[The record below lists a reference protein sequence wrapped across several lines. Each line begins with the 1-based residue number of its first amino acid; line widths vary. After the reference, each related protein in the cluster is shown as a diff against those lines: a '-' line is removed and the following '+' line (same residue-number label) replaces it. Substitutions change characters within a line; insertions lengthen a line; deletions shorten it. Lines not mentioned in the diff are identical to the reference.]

1 MGKVDIEQLA
11 KLAQYALSTQNRP
24 LRLVLALPGGDVDG
38 LLQPQKVTGH
48 EAICGGFEFRIMCVA
63 ESARLALKDFMG
75 VPAELQVVTDR
86 GQLRRFCGIVTSA
99 LSGQSDGGLATYQLV
114 MRDALSVME
123 NRVNTRIF
131 RNMSELEIIET
142 LIREW
147 RANNAVLAGTFDLD
161 IDPGLL
167 NGANARREF
176 TMQHNESDAVF
187 LRRLMQRRGIA
198 WFFRAGL
205 VDRSGGA
212 AGKTDGAIGH
222 TLVLFADPYCLH
234 QNAAGSVRFH
244 RDAATEERDT
254 ITYWSAERNLQPG
267 RISLHSWDYKNSNG
281 APLMAAQAE
290 SQADQG
296 KHGNQLAASLEEYHV
311 AAPHLGDSALDLTAL
326 GNMQMARFEYVAK
339 SFHGEGGVRDL
350 AVGEW
355 VNFLGHPEIDTH
367 PEKERQFVVT
377 EQRIV
382 AQNNLPTDI
391 GARVERLFNRNGWNQ
406 DDEISSAPG
415 GEGQVRYKTRFSC
428 VRRGVRIVPPR
439 RVLRRPGIQ
448 TAIVVGPAGEEVWC
462 DDMGRV
468 KVRFPAARPQD
479 HEHAAGAGASDS
491 DSDSAWVRVA
501 SNWAGNG
508 PGSGT
513 QCGARL
519 LPPVGTEVLVD
530 WAGGDPDKPVIVG
543 QLFNAVAP
551 PPAFRREG
559 ALPATRYQSGLRSR
573 EVQGHRGNQL
583 RFDDT
588 PAQISA
594 QLASDHATTELNL
607 GYLTELRQDGK
618 AAPRGEGAELRTDEA
633 IALHAAK
640 GIFLSTW
647 KLFGGS
653 STKGSQ
659 LARDDFVG
667 LLRECGELVAALGN
681 YAAEH
686 NGLPVDVKEQ
696 DELLARFKKWEDG
709 SNTAPNATAPRE
721 PVIGITSP
729 AGIGFA
735 SSKAIVSYSAKNID
749 TTAQQHLQLAAGQR
763 VTVNAGKGL
772 SLFAHSGGLNT
783 IAHAGKLL
791 IQSQQDDTAIDS
803 AKNMQ
808 LTASDGVV
816 TVSAKALHFVVEDGS
831 FVRIGN
837 GEFVIGSKNPIQFQ
851 APDYLYDGPQT
862 MTPLRPAFSNTGADQ
877 KAELRYPRASR
888 VGDGQPVLGGIVQDA
903 KMDISLSDG
912 TSTKAH
918 SGADGKSELL
928 ARDAMHMADIDLL
941 RGGGDK

>member
-1 MGKVDIEQLA
+1 LDRAGGNTD
-11 KLAQYALSTQNRP
+11 SP
-24 LRLVLALPGGDVDG
+24 LL
-38 LLQPQKVTGH
+38 PQKVTGH
-48 EAICGGFEFRIMCVA
+48 EAICGGSEFKILCVA
-63 ESARLALKDFMG
+63 ESATLALKDFIG
-75 VPAELQVVTDR
+75 VPAELQIVTDR
-86 GQLRRFCGIVTSA
+86 GQLRRLCGIITGA

-131 RNMSELEIIET
+131 RNKSELDIIET
-142 LIREW
+142 VISEW
-147 RANNAVLAGTFDLD
+147 RRNNPVLAATFDLE
-161 IDPGLL
+161 IDAGLL
-167 NGANARREF
+167 NSRLGPREF
-176 TMQHNESDAVF
+176 TMQHNESDASF

-198 WFFRAGL
+198 WFFRPGL
-205 VDRSGGA
+205 RTRPDAMGSQGNN
-212 AGKTDGAIGH
+212 AIGH
-222 TLVLFADPYCLH
+222 TLVLFADPYCLRES
-234 QNAAGSVRFH
+234 AAGSVRFH

-267 RISLHSWDYKNSNG
+267 RVWLHSWDYKNSNG

-296 KHGNQLAASLEEYHV
+296 ERGNRLATGLEDAYV
-311 AAPHLGDSALDLTAL
+311 AAPHLGETALDLTAL
-326 GNMQMARFEYVAK
+326 GNTQMARFEYVSK

-355 VNFLGHPEIDTH
+355 FSLHGHAEIDTH
-367 PEKERQFVVT
+367 AEKERQFVIT

-382 AQNNLPTDI
+382 AQNNLPIDI
-391 GARVERLFNRNGWNQ
+391 STRVERLFNRNGWSQ
-406 DDEISSAPG
+406 DDDAVLAAG
-415 GEGQVRYKTRFSC
+415 DGTQANYRTRFSC

-439 RVLRRPGIQ
+439 HVLRRPGIQ
-448 TAIVVGPAGEEVWC
+448 TAIVVGPAGEDVWC
-462 DDMGRV
+462 DEMGRV
-468 KVRFPAARPQD
+468 KVRFPAARAQD
-479 HEHAAGAGASDS
+479 HEHANGAGASDS
-491 DSDSAWVRVA
+491 DRDSAWVRVV

-508 PGSGT
+508 PGSGA
-513 QCGARL
+513 QCGARM
-519 LPPVGTEVLVD
+519 LPPVGTEVMVD

-543 QLFNAVAP
+543 QLYNAVAP
-551 PPAFRREG
+551 PPAFRHED

-573 EVQGHRGNQL
+573 EVHGRRGNQL
-583 RFDDT
+583 RLDDT

-607 GYLTELRQDGK
+607 GYLTEPRHDGR

-653 STKGSQ
+653 GTKGSQ

-696 DELLARFKKWEDG
+696 DELLARFRKWEDG
-709 SNTAPNATAPRE
+709 SNTTPNATEPRE

-735 SSKAIVSYSAKNID
+735 SSKAIVSYSAKNIE

-772 SLFAHSGGLNT
+772 SLFAHSGGLHA

-791 IQSQQDDTAIDS
+791 IQSQQGDTAIDS
-803 AKNMQ
+803 ARNMQ

-831 FVRIGN
+831 FVRMGN

-862 MTPLRPAFSNTGADQ
+862 MTPLRPTFSKAGADQ
-877 KAELRYPRASR
+877 KVELRYPRASR
-888 VGDGQPVLGGIVQDA
+888 VEDGQPVLGGIIKDA

-912 TSTKAH
+912 TSTKAR

-928 ARDAMHMADIDLL
+928 ARDAMHLADINLL
-941 RGGGDK
+941 RGGGEK